1 MAANPKCKP
10 CRTRIAI
17 AYAHIALSAAFLSG
31 IASRFGLY
39 PKGVGYGNFAN
50 SCVTPLR
57 SIPSCPR
64 PPSHFS
70 HLNQRERARE
80 KPRNPE
86 EDSSDI

>member
-1 MAANPKCKP
+1 MVANPKCKL
-10 CRTRIAI
+10 CHTRIAI
-17 AYAHIALSAAFLSG
+17 AYARIALSAAFLSG
-31 IASRFGLY
+31 SASRFGLY

-50 SCVTPLR
+50 FMRYTAR

-80 KPRNPE
+80 KPRNPDE
-86 EDSSDI
+86 ESNEI